1 MIVGDLLYRLY
12 FRYVYTYTNYAL
24 MYIGVY
30 RPKMD
35 QNGIVSEAASLQA
48 GMTEFWASVP
58 GFAVLSTSACQLEHC
73 GARWI

>member
-35 QNGIVSEAASLQA
+35 QNGIVSE
-48 GMTEFWASVP
+48 P
-58 GFAVLSTSACQLEHC
+58 GRYDGVLGVSARLCS
-73 GARWI
+73 A